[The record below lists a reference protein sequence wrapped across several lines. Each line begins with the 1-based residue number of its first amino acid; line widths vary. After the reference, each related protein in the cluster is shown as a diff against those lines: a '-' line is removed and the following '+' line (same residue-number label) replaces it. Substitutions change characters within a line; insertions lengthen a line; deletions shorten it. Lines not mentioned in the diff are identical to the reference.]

1 MKRDLKSAFL
11 HIPIKPLDHWL
22 LIFEW
27 NSKFY
32 VDMFLPFGLYSTY
45 FLHWIFEELLKWK
58 LTHYLDDFLF
68 VFPMGT
74 DVNRTSR
81 QYNDVLATIGLTGAP
96 EKNMDGHV
104 IIHLGFEFDTIKME
118 VRLPAH
124 KKLRAFQ
131 ASQVLLEANT
141 VPVTSLEETLGFLS
155 HCCQVV
161 PLGKPFLRNLFSLLR
176 RGSKQNTPRP
186 YPSLKGCQTRPS
198 MVGQVSFRM
207 VSDLHDPTVPCHPR
221 RHHRC

>member
-1 MKRDLKSAFL
+1 MKRDLKSAFR

-81 QYNDVLATIGLTGAP
+81 QYNDVLATVGLTGAPEKNMDDHVIIHLGFEFDTMKMEVRLPKSSTHYLDDFLFVFPMGTDVNRTSRQYNDVLATIGLTGAP

-104 IIHLGFEFDTIKME
+104 IIHLGFEYYDTIKME

-124 KKLRAFQ
+124 KSSA
-131 ASQVLLEANT
+131 
-141 VPVTSLEETLGFLS
+141 LS
-155 HCCQVV
+155 
-161 PLGKPFLRNLFSLLR
+161 KPHKSSSRQMQS
-176 RGSKQNTPRP
+176 P
-186 YPSLKGCQTRPS
+186 
-198 MVGQVSFRM
+198 
-207 VSDLHDPTVPCHPR
+207 
-221 RHHRC
+221 